1 MLVRRR
7 SVWREVL
14 LTGYTVLL
22 GSLLHFVY
30 GWSGGSVLAAG
41 FSAVNESTW
50 EHMKLLFF
58 PVFLLTL
65 VQTCIRRSADAC
77 IPAVRAI
84 SVFIGPGADPHAVLY
99 LYRHCGDPH
108 PVGGHRRFHP
118 GGRRNVRRRLRPD
131 PKRAAAASLAANC
144 RNAGPVGTGVL
155 LCVVHLPSAPSGT
168 VAGPCNRPVWSLTR
182 ARRPCGRRACFI
194 CRPNATFSPAA
205 LTAWGRQGI
214 IQYH

>member
-84 SVFIGPGADPHAVLY
+84 SVFIGLGLIPMLYYTYTGIVGTHTLWADIALFI
-99 LYRHCGDPH
+99 LAAAGTFAADSALTRSG
-108 PVGGHRRFHP
+108 
-118 GGRRNVRRRLRPD
+118 RLRRPWQQIAGMLVLWALAFCFVWCTFRPPHLALWLD
-131 PKRAAAASLAANC
+131 P
-144 RNAGPVGTGVL
+144 VTGRYGL
-155 LCVVHLPSAPSGT
+155 
-168 VAGPCNRPVWSLTR
+168 
-182 ARRPCGRRACFI
+182 
-194 CRPNATFSPAA
+194 
-205 LTAWGRQGI
+205 
-214 IQYH
+214 

>member
-14 LTGYTVLL
+14 LTGYTELL

-84 SVFIGPGADPHAVLY
+84 SVFIGLGLIPMLYYTYTGIVGTHTLWADIAVFILAAAGTFAADSA
-99 LYRHCGDPH
+99 LTRSG
-108 PVGGHRRFHP
+108 
-118 GGRRNVRRRLRPD
+118 RLRRPWQQI
-131 PKRAAAASLAANC
+131 
-144 RNAGPVGTGVL
+144 AGMLVL
-155 LCVVHLPSAPSGT
+155 
-168 VAGPCNRPVWSLTR
+168 
-182 ARRPCGRRACFI
+182 
-194 CRPNATFSPAA
+194 
-205 LTAWGRQGI
+205 
-214 IQYH
+214 

>member
-58 PVFLLTL
+58 PMLLFGLWHLKGVTDACRISAFHAGLLMGTLLIPVLFYAYTSVLGRNFLVLDIALFYICVIAAFLIYRGLSGSCRLEKYSHVTSMAVFLLLICFLLFTYF
-65 VQTCIRRSADAC
+65 
-77 IPAVRAI
+77 P
-84 SVFIGPGADPHAVLY
+84 PGFSIFKDPE
-99 LYRHCGDPH
+99 R
-108 PVGGHRRFHP
+108 
-118 GGRRNVRRRLRPD
+118 
-131 PKRAAAASLAANC
+131 
-144 RNAGPVGTGVL
+144 
-155 LCVVHLPSAPSGT
+155 
-168 VAGPCNRPVWSLTR
+168 
-182 ARRPCGRRACFI
+182 
-194 CRPNATFSPAA
+194 
-205 LTAWGRQGI
+205 
-214 IQYH
+214 